1 MLSRTPKKHLKDRR
15 KEKSDPSMEYP
26 VLTVNQAYA
35 DGWTPSGLRALA
47 NSLERIAKYGYSGEL
62 LYEEGMPG
70 DNVVISRA
78 NYPSYNPRKTF
89 QVSRRLRQIAKIMS
103 DGMKGEE

>member
-1 MLSRTPKKHLKDRR
+1 MLSRIPKKHLKDRK

-35 DGWTPSGLRALA
+35 DDWTPSGLRALA
-47 NSLERIAKYGYSGEL
+47 NSLERIAKHGYD
-62 LYEEGMPG
+62 EEH
-70 DNVVISRA
+70 
-78 NYPSYNPRKTF
+78 PSYNPRKTF